1 MADDTTDYG
10 TTVVEASTSNNF
22 KLDLL
27 AILHEIDPKGEKLH
41 LFRDASGQYYVV
53 VHPEIPRSVVCLWC
67 AKRQTMGSYDQ
78 HRGKCKGINL
88 LDTELTLEAAK
99 AKLSE
104 AIDGKKEG
112 KKGTE
117 ALKKVN
123 DGKNKWLN
131 GFFGENGKHIS
142 C

>member
-1 MADDTTDYG
+1 
-10 TTVVEASTSNNF
+10 
-22 KLDLL
+22 
-27 AILHEIDPKGEKLH
+27 
-41 LFRDASGQYYVV
+41 
-53 VHPEIPRSVVCLWC
+53 
-67 AKRQTMGSYDQ
+67 MGSYDQ